1 MSTAIVGLSRYFL
14 AIFITFYAFQCFIVF
29 AYRDEDERTGFYLTQ
44 NVLMIFIHVLG
55 FYVLS
60 VEQGKPELMYICAFQ
75 ELMFWAVII
84 LYRLIYPDA
93 SRLIVNNMCMLLAI
107 GFVILT
113 RLSFDKSVKQF
124 IIVAASLVLTLII
137 PFLISK
143 IRFIKKFTWAFG
155 IAGLMIL
162 LAVMT
167 AGTVTNGSKLTI
179 SLAGFT
185 FQPSEFVKILYVF
198 FIAGMLTDTE
208 HIDEKTGKIE
218 LPQLISVTL
227 VAAVHVIILVM
238 CKDLGSALIFFVV
251 YVFMIYAATRMP
263 VCLIGGVL
271 GGAAGTIAGYRLFAH
286 VRTRFV
292 AWRNPWSVI
301 DGQGYQITQSLFAIG
316 TGSWFGM
323 GLMQGSPDKIP
334 IVEADF
340 IFSAIS
346 EELGC
351 IFSICLI
358 LICVSNFLMFMNISM
373 AVRIPYY
380 RLISLGLAV
389 NYGFQMF
396 LTIGGVTKFIP
407 LTGVTLPLVSYG
419 GTSVISTLIMF
430 SVIQGLYI
438 LRFGDEK

>member
-1 MSTAIVGLSRYFL
+1 MTTAIVGLSRYFL
-14 AIFITFYAFQCFIVF
+14 AIFITFYAFHCFIVF
-29 AYRDEDERTGFYLTQ
+29 AYSDEEERTGFYVAQ
-44 NVLMIFIHVLG
+44 NVLMLFIHVLG

-60 VEQGKPELMYICAFQ
+60 VEQGRPELMYICAFQ
-75 ELMFWAVII
+75 ELMLWAVII
-84 LYRLIYPDA
+84 IYRLVYPDA

-107 GFVILT
+107 SFVILT
-113 RLSFDKSVKQF
+113 RLSYGKSIRQF
-124 IIVAASLVLTLII
+124 IIVAASLVLTLVI
-137 PFLISK
+137 PFLVSK
-143 IRFIKKFTWAFG
+143 LRFIRRFTWGFG
-155 IAGLMIL
+155 IAGLAIL

-167 AGTVTNGSKLTI
+167 AGTVTNGSKLNIT
-179 SLAGFT
+179 LGGFT

-198 FIAGMLTDTE
+198 FIAGMLTDRE
-208 HIDEKTGKIE
+208 HIDEKTGRIE
-218 LPQLISVTL
+218 MPQLISVTMI
-227 VAAVHVIILVM
+227 AAVHVIILVM

-251 YVFMIYAATRMP
+251 YVFMIYAATKMP
-263 VCLIGGVL
+263 VCLIGGAV
-271 GGAAGTIAGYRLFAH
+271 GGAAGTFIGYRLFAH
-286 VRTRFV
+286 VRTRFI
-292 AWRNPWSVI
+292 AWRDPWNVI
-301 DGQGYQITQSLFAIG
+301 NGQGYQITQSLFAIG

-334 IVEADF
+334 VVEADF

-373 AVRIPYY
+373 ALHSPYY
-380 RLISLGLAV
+380 RLISLGLAI

-396 LTIGGVTKFIP
+396 LTIGGVIKFIP

-430 SVIQGLYI
+430 SIIQGLYI
-438 LRFGDEK
+438 LRFSDEK